1 MKQII
6 GDGIF
11 NDLPFS
17 VVDSDVVDLP
27 VCS

>member
-11 NDLPFS
+11 NDLPFC
-17 VVDSDVVDLP
+17 VLDSNVVDLP